1 MSELTIWKR
10 LSEARKNMRL
20 NKTGNMRLGGSR
32 IDYATIDDLYS
43 SINKELTKHDLWL
56 NTPLDENRVHIRV
69 IDVNTGESIELLSYP
84 CVLTGRDVKADAGMW
99 TSCKRYA
106 LTSAFNLAAGD
117 ESGAEE
123 DAVKQE
129 ERRSIGY
136 ARQSRFKGVPES
148 KLTDIRALLVEA
160 NITTPAEQ
168 KARVVDIINRDVV
181 HLSDITPAEAEKVID
196 ELNKANGW
204 NPAELAV
211 DVDA

>member
-10 LSEARKNMRL
+10 LSEARKSMRL
-20 NKTGNMRLGGSR
+20 NKTGNMRLGGNK

-117 ESGAEE
+117 ESGAED

-129 ERRSIGY
+129 ERRATGY
-136 ARQSRFKGVPES
+136 VRQQRYRGVPES
-148 KLTDIRALLVEA
+148 KITGIRALLVQSGVTDPNGQRER
-160 NITTPAEQ
+160 I
-168 KARVVDIINRDVV
+168 VSIINHPISR
-181 HLSDITPAEAEKVID
+181 LNEITPAEADRILEVITPPNGNQPVDMNEIKEK
-196 ELNKANGW
+196 
-204 NPAELAV
+204 
-211 DVDA
+211 